1 VVGSVDV
8 YPLKLVAQPR
18 FRELKIEFT
27 LGSIMSQVL
36 ALSFDDAIAILD
48 RYEATSITPKD
59 KASENPVAMFMRAHT
74 IPDESA
80 KEVAP
85 AMLFKIYRDWSL
97 FRGIKPVSLSTFN
110 RRLDDMGLRPKVVL
124 PGLTRNCSA

>member
-1 VVGSVDV
+1 
-8 YPLKLVAQPR
+8 
-18 FRELKIEFT
+18 
-27 LGSIMSQVL
+27 
-36 ALSFDDAIAILD
+36 
-48 RYEATSITPKD
+48 
-59 KASENPVAMFMRAHT
+59 MRAHT

-110 RRLDDMGLRPKVVL
+110 RRLDDMGLRPKVEGKMYVGIAWADQEL
-124 PGLTRNCSA
+124 QRMTSDHYSDNYNPVKYSVE